1 MLFETKYAVNVDL
14 ERLEGNES
22 RQEKDIGFFLTFLGN
37 HNTVFVNTIHIS
49 YLNYIFT
56 K

>member
-14 ERLEGNES
+14 ECLEGNES
-22 RQEKDIGFFLTFLGN
+22 GQEKDIGFSLTFLGN
-37 HNTVFVNTIHIS
+37 HSTVFVNAIHIS